1 MCYLEL
7 SKGNML
13 LQGEEACI
21 LEMKKTANVV
31 AARSSKLNRNFGL
44 RRNMPFYLMFLPVM
58 VYLLVF
64 RIFPILYSLML
75 SAVNYKPMKGVFGSK
90 FVGFKYYA
98 QFFKS
103 VFFWRLIRNTLAIN
117 LLQLTIGFV
126 IPIILA
132 LLLNEVTHAKYK
144 KLVQSVTYLPNLIS
158 SVVVVSIM
166 VQILSPN
173 GLVNSF
179 LHFIGKEDTVYFFT
193 EPNYFWSIFTI
204 MTIWQGAG
212 RSAIIYLAAITG
224 IDSELYEAAALDG
237 AGRWQQVFKITLP
250 CLTPTIVILFL
261 MAVGRILDVGYDSIL
276 LMYNESIYSTA
287 DVIGTYIY
295 RAGVLDGNYSY
306 TSAVGFFQSVM
317 GLLLVIGANKL
328 SRKLTESSLW

>member
-1 MCYLEL
+1 
-7 SKGNML
+7 
-13 LQGEEACI
+13 
-21 LEMKKTANVV
+21 MKKTAGRPVEGI
-31 AARSSKLNRNFGL
+31 ANRNKRFGFRKNL
-44 RRNMPFYLMFLPVM
+44 PLYLMFSPVI
-58 VYLLVF
+58 VYLFVF
-64 RIFPILYSLML
+64 RIFPIIYSLFL
-75 SAVNYKPMKGVFGSK
+75 STVSYKPMKGVFGSK
-90 FVGFKYYA
+90 FVGIKYYA

-117 LLQLTIGFV
+117 ALQLTIGFV

-132 LLLNEVTHAKYK
+132 LLLNEVTHSKYK

-158 SVVVVSIM
+158 SVVVVSIL

-179 LHFIGKEDTVYFFT
+179 LHHMGKKDTIYFFT
-193 EPNYFWSIFTI
+193 EPSYFWFIFTA

-237 AGRWQQVFKITLP
+237 AGRLQQVFKITLP
-250 CLTPTIVILFL
+250 CLMPTIVILFL

-306 TSAVGFFQSVM
+306 TSAVGFFQSIM
-317 GLLLVIGANKL
+317 GLLMVIGANKL
-328 SRKLTESSLW
+328 SKKFTESSLW

>member
-1 MCYLEL
+1 
-7 SKGNML
+7 
-13 LQGEEACI
+13 
-21 LEMKKTANVV
+21 MKKNRTGRKKGTAV
-31 AARSSKLNRNFGL
+31 AINRYAVKKNL
-44 RRNMPFYLMFLPVM
+44 PLYLMFLPVV
-58 VYLLVF
+58 VYLFVF
-64 RIFPILYSLML
+64 RIFPIIYSLLL
-75 SAVNYKPMKGVFGSK
+75 STVNYKPMKGLLGSR

-98 QFFKS
+98 QFLRS

-126 IPIILA
+126 IPILLA
-132 LLLNEVTHAKYK
+132 LLLNEVTHAGFK

-158 SVVVVSIM
+158 SVVVVSIL
-166 VQILSPN
+166 VQLLSPN
-173 GLVNSF
+173 GLVNLF
-179 LHFIGKEDTVYFFT
+179 LRHLGAEKPVYFFT
-193 EPNYFWSIFTI
+193 EPSYFWAIYTV

-224 IDSELYEAAALDG
+224 IDNELYEAASLDG
-237 AGRWQQVFKITLP
+237 AGRLQQVFSITLP

-317 GLLLVIGANKL
+317 GLLMVIGANRL
-328 SRKLTESSLW
+328 SKKTTESSLW